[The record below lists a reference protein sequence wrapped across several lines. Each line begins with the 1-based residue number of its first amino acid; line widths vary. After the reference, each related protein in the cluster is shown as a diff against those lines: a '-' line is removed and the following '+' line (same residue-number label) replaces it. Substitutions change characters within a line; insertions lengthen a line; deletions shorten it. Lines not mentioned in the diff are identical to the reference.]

1 MNGAWDLGFGTS
13 CERSQWSWP
22 STMEIFDKFKY
33 ARAIPLCHISYIIEN
48 RYIIC
53 VRFKSAACMNASSCG
68 SRDENYIDDPIE

>member
-1 MNGAWDLGFGTS
+1 MGLGTWGLGPHVKDPNGLGPLPWRF
-13 CERSQWSWP
+13 
-22 STMEIFDKFKY
+22 FDKFKY